1 MIPILKKSFVYY
13 FAIILFLVAC
23 TSQKKVIKDTTQP
36 VKEKNLPPEPKIS
49 SEGMINFLGEY
60 LVLKFPEISFKKYMY
75 VSIKH
80 QHLYLIEN
88 DSTIR
93 KYPISTAKK
102 GIGNK
107 QNSFKTPSGLHTVKR
122 KIGDNVPLGGIF
134 ESRIYNGKTT
144 PIITSKKHADKDY
157 VTTRIMW
164 LQGEENGL
172 NRGRN
177 IDSYNRFIYIHGTP
191 EEGFIGQPAS
201 HGCIRMKNKDVVE
214 LYDLIEEGTPIL
226 ILKY

>member
-1 MIPILKKSFVYY
+1 MMSVLKKSFIYY
-13 FAIILFLVAC
+13 VIVLLFLTAC
-23 TSQKKVIKDTTQP
+23 SNQKNVIKGSHST
-36 VKEKNLPPEPKIS
+36 KEKDLSSGVKIS
-49 SEGMINFLGEY
+49 SEGMTDFLSEY
-60 LVLKFPEISFKKYMY
+60 LELKFPEVSFEKYMY

-102 GIGNK
+102 GVGNK
-107 QNSFKTPSGLHTVKR
+107 QNSFKTPFGLHTIKR
-122 KIGDNVPLGGIF
+122 KIGDGVPLNGVF
-134 ESRIYNGKTT
+134 ESRTYNGKTT
-144 PIITSKKHADKDY
+144 PIITSKKHAKQDY
-157 VTTRIMW
+157 ITTRIMW
-164 LQGEENGL
+164 LQGEENEL

-177 IDSYNRFIYIHGTP
+177 VDSYNRFIYIHGTP

-201 HGCIRMKNKDVVE
+201 HGCIRMKNEDVME
-214 LYDLIEEGTPIL
+214 LYNLVEEGTPIL